1 MSDNIK
7 QSKVTIRGIDPE
19 LYKLAR
25 IEALKKGKAVGRWLN
40 ELIKE
45 ELSKIKKEE

>member
-1 MSDNIK
+1 MSDDMK
-7 QSKVTIRGIDPE
+7 QNKVTIRGIDPE

-25 IEALKKGKAVGRWLN
+25 IEALKEGKAIGRWLN
-40 ELIKE
+40 GLIKK